1 MIRLPRRSVTRFFIP
16 LIDVLTL
23 LFCTFLLLPMLKATS
38 QGAGTDRAVASE
50 DELHRLKRELERR
63 IRETPQA
70 LQQEIE
76 ELRQQKIQV
85 LQERL
90 AIRLL
95 EINEHGRLIYRD
107 AIHPEGVPLAT
118 ETDAQNLIDEDR
130 LRLGSGKR
138 DLYYLI
144 LCPPSPNSPY
154 PTRADRL
161 RYERWFKDVAHG
173 YDLSRTDLVQGG
185 KP

>member
-38 QGAGTDRAVASE
+38 QGAAGDRPSTQE
-50 DELHRLKRELERR
+50 EELRRLKRELQRR

-85 LQERL
+85 LQDRL

-107 AIHPEGVPLAT
+107 AIHPEGVPVTT
-118 ETDAQNLIDEDR
+118 ETDAQNLVDEDR
-130 LRLGSGKR
+130 LRLGAGKR

-144 LCPPSPNSPY
+144 LGPPSPYSPY
-154 PTRADRL
+154 PTKAERM

-173 YDLSRTDLVQGG
+173 YDLSRTDLFEGG